1 MQQLLR
7 AAGPRLGAAAAAN
20 AAAQQRNIHS
30 SGPASHLAQ
39 RQIRPASDLYRH
51 GLMLSPQPWKAVLV
65 DAAGTLLVPRERTA
79 DVYLRYGSKYGCTL
93 TEREI
98 LERFRSAYNTPW
110 GHSQLRYV
118 GDGRPFWRF
127 IVQESTGCAHEGFF
141 EEVYQYF
148 VRPEAWQLAPGAVP
162 ELQKLRAA
170 GVRLAVVSN
179 FDTRLRPI
187 LAALKVDQLF
197 DAVVVSAEV
206 GAEKPN
212 PVIFEDALTRL
223 GLRPWEVVHVGD
235 DRRNDVW
242 GARDA
247 GITAW
252 MWGVDVHSFD
262 EVARKVLK
270 GPAAYAESDS
280 DDEA

>member
-1 MQQLLR
+1 
-7 AAGPRLGAAAAAN
+7 
-20 AAAQQRNIHS
+20 
-30 SGPASHLAQ
+30 
-39 RQIRPASDLYRH
+39 
-51 GLMLSPQPWKAVLV
+51 
-65 DAAGTLLVPRERTA
+65 
-79 DVYLRYGSKYGCTL
+79 VYLRYGAKYGVTL
-93 TEREI
+93 TEQQV

-110 GHSQLRYV
+110 GQSQLRYV

-127 IVQESTGCAHEGFF
+127 IVEESTGCANERMF

-148 VRPEAWQLAPGAVP
+148 TRPEAWKLAPGAVAA
-162 ELQKLRAA
+162 LSKLRAA

-187 LAALKVDQLF
+187 LSALEVDKLF

-212 PVIFEDALTRL
+212 PVIFEAALQNL
-223 GLRPWEVVHVGD
+223 AVRPWEVVHVGD

-252 MWGVDVHSFD
+252 LWGVDVHSFE

-280 DDEA
+280 DDES